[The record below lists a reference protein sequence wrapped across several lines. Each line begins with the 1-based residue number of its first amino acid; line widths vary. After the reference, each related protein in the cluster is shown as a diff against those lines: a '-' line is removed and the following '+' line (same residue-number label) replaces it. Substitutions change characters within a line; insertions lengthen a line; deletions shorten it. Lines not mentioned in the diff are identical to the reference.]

1 MRQDESPDAT
11 RQNFYTDATGIF
23 LILLQL
29 FVSFLSDSAVWF
41 PFEYVNT
48 GLIFALSKANHNIEM
63 KLTIKITKGTNGIL
77 IGQIKEIPNVLTQG
91 KSIEEVKENIVDALE
106 LYLTDMRQEKAHDN
120 ESIVAEQEFTY

>member
-1 MRQDESPDAT
+1 
-11 RQNFYTDATGIF
+11 
-23 LILLQL
+23 
-29 FVSFLSDSAVWF
+29 
-41 PFEYVNT
+41 
-48 GLIFALSKANHNIEM
+48 M